1 MYICNLNI
9 HTMKH
14 YIELLGALVLGVL
27 LVLSLPLLLLN
38 EVPTIAEG

>member
-1 MYICNLNI
+1 
-9 HTMKH
+9 MKN